1 MNFETYAL
9 VMVNPQ
15 WRKRNT
21 MKNAARLPNQ

>member
-1 MNFETYAL
+1 MEYETYAL

-21 MKNAARLPNQ
+21 MKNAARLPN